1 MSRIA
6 SKSHGVSIY
15 NREDWNRIIEF
26 LTDTMLRFE
35 KALRKYINGYSKKEI
50 NNIKF
55 FNDDLIFK
63 GAINAKK
70 HHI

>member
-35 KALRKYINGYSKKEI
+35 KALRKYIIGYSKKRD
-50 NNIKF
+50 K
-55 FNDDLIFK
+55 
-63 GAINAKK
+63 
-70 HHI
+70 